1 MFKKI
6 RNIFIIVFSLAIVFG
21 GIYTISNLYNQNEE
35 YKKYKEKVE
44 DVTKKNFELTEKN
57 NDYLI
62 ELAVK
67 EKDRAT
73 LIERLKNQEKI
84 IVTKEKIVYKDGELV
99 IPDDYESTK
108 ENYIILSELYQEK
121 NKMYDAL
128 KDQSNKDYE
137 TIEELKKMLKEVQSI
152 NQELVN
158 LLNNPVTEP
167 KKLFTNNLFGGVG
180 ITPLNTYSIKVGYG
194 VQIASKYQLI
204 ALVEYPFELSLLF
217 GIQL

>member
-21 GIYTISNLYNQNEE
+21 GIYTISNLYNQKEE
-35 YKKYKEKVE
+35 YRKYKEKVE

-62 ELAVK
+62 ELEVK

-73 LIERLKNQEKI
+73 LIERLKNQEKT
-84 IVTKEKIVYKDGELV
+84 IVTKEKIVYKDGKLV